1 MKKIKRT
8 LCVFLAT
15 CTLVSLMCFT
25 ASAKSDGAYDTQ
37 FPSFEKIKNFFRNYN
52 LVKMDMF

>member
-25 ASAKSDGAYDTQ
+25 ASAKSGGAYDTQ
-37 FPSFEKIKNFFRNYN
+37 FHLKKFKNFFRNYN